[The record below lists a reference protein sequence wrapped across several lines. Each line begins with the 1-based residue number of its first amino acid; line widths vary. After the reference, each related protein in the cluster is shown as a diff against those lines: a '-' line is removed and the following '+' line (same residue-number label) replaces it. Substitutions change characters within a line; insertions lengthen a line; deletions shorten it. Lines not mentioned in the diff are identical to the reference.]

1 MHAGD
6 IGLGPSPHDLSP
18 PLPPPPPASLQPALP
33 PAPLPDL
40 ARKMDPRPM
49 PLHALPATQH
59 HNFCQCWAFLKLL
72 VLCPGKY
79 TDLSTHPQGSM
90 APAMPSRSLFSAIK
104 KRDLEWAKVAQENP
118 HSGPRG
124 ANLPQGTSWLELFC
138 AFFCLGGSLST
149 QAGGGAAPKP
159 SLRLQLV
166 LFKRI
171 VLLVS
176 KVALSEGDRRFLV
189 PSKST
194 MCRLKG
200 MGFCNH
206 VACISG
212 EALFDDQLRTQ
223 VTLGLLSL
231 RMSVTLRV
239 KQSLRTGNLW
249 IKPTKVSYRGTPAW
263 ERMGRLSSCVPNE
276 THAAVSSESHVQ
288 AFSRLASVFFAVCP
302 RCHAPRDTTRI
313 TLMRHGMWV
322 SITCV
327 ECSFTAS
334 SRKWDCLCGKLWHA
348 CPKHAERGFACR
360 TPAKRHAESIPG
372 KRGASN
378 LEPVPSLLATQPKA
392 RRLLVCTA
400 PKRGFL
406 LQTGSATKR
415 VKPFLS
421 TKRKAASDQEEA
433 LAAVDRL
440 RALRAASGQ
449 GHHPSSS
456 TGGVS
461 HPSSSPASPH
471 ALSSEKKPGWGT
483 HLPTG
488 HI

>member
-40 ARKMDPRPM
+40 ARKLDPRPM

-79 TDLSTHPQGSM
+79 TDLSTHPQG
-90 APAMPSRSLFSAIK
+90 
-104 KRDLEWAKVAQENP
+104 
-118 HSGPRG
+118 
-124 ANLPQGTSWLELFC
+124 TSWLELFC
-138 AFFCLGGSLST
+138 VFFCLGGSLST

-212 EALFDDQLRTQ
+212 EALFDDQLRTR

-334 SRKWDCLCGKLWHA
+334 SRKWDCLCGSCGMPVLSMQNEVSRVARPPNDTPRASLEKGVPPTSSRFRLFLRHSPRLGGCSSARHPNGAFFCRPGARQSVSSLFCLQSARLPPIRRRPWLQST
-348 CPKHAERGFACR
+348 GFALSEPPQGR
-360 TPAKRHAESIPG
+360 AITPA
-372 KRGASN
+372 
-378 LEPVPSLLATQPKA
+378 
-392 RRLLVCTA
+392 
-400 PKRGFL
+400 
-406 LQTGSATKR
+406 
-415 VKPFLS
+415 
-421 TKRKAASDQEEA
+421 
-433 LAAVDRL
+433 RL
-440 RALRAASGQ
+440 RAG
-449 GHHPSSS
+449 
-456 TGGVS
+456 
-461 HPSSSPASPH
+461 
-471 ALSSEKKPGWGT
+471 
-483 HLPTG
+483 
-488 HI
+488 